1 MCILL
6 AASNLAWAAGAART
20 VILVR
25 HAEKASGTI
34 ADVPISQAGRCRA
47 EGIARILADSG
58 VKQIYATEFI
68 RAQQTA
74 EPLAKKL
81 GIRLETVIASKD
93 VNGLVAKLR
102 SGSAPGSAPGPAL
115 VVGHSNTVPEII
127 NCLGAGA
134 VPPIAVPPI
143 KESEFDRL
151 FMVTL
156 TGPNQAVVVT
166 LRYPGCVK

>member
-1 MCILL
+1 ML

-81 GIRLETVIASKD
+81 GIRLEKVIASKD
-93 VNGLVAKLR
+93 VNGLAAKLR
-102 SGSAPGSAPGPAL
+102 SGSARGVAL
-115 VVGHSNTVPEII
+115 VVDHSNTVPEII
-127 NCLGAGA
+127 NRLGAGA
-134 VPPIAVPPI
+134 VPPTACSWSPSRART
-143 KESEFDRL
+143 KLWSS
-151 FMVTL
+151 
-156 TGPNQAVVVT
+156 
-166 LRYPGCVK
+166 RYATSR